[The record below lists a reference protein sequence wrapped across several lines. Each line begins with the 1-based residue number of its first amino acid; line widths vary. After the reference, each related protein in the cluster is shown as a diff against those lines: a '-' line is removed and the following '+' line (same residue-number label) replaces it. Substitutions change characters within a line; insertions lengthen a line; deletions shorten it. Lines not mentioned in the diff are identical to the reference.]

1 MTRYFLLFFL
11 IAFCSIKT
19 HAYSKIILIGI
30 NGTGAPS
37 TTVNFENRLR
47 SHLSSIPQLRLEDNI
62 QSQRYR
68 RLIDFSASSYL
79 STEKLNSLNRFIP
92 DSALL
97 VWVNIKKYSVNPERK
112 YLVWSKL
119 KGKMI
124 IDLNIYYPQHQEFI
138 HSGDIEVFS
147 EISAEF
153 VMFQPVSKAVHITAI
168 ERSEILND
176 LEQKAVHEC
185 GKLIMSAALKE
196 SPGDDELIRNTKG
209 YNDTQDY
216 DNTNTNTAT
225 DELIIEGTEL
235 PFDDKKGI
243 NATEEELIE

>member
-1 MTRYFLLFFL
+1 MTRYFLLFFM

-37 TTVNFENRLR
+37 TTVNFENQLR
-47 SHLSSIPQLRLEDNI
+47 SHLSSIPQLRLEDNML
-62 QSQRYR
+62 SQRYR
-68 RLIDFSASSYL
+68 KLIDFSASSHP

-92 DSALL
+92 DSALF
-97 VWVNIKKYSVNPERK
+97 VWVNIKKYSVHPERK

-138 HSGDIEVFS
+138 HSGDIEVVS
-147 EISAEF
+147 ERSAGF
-153 VMFQPVSKAVHITAI
+153 VMFHPVSKAVHITAI

-185 GKLIMSAALKE
+185 GKLIISAARKVNPE
-196 SPGDDELIRNTKG
+196 DDELIRNATVFS
-209 YNDTQDY
+209 DTQDY
-216 DNTNTNTAT
+216 DNTDTNT
-225 DELIIEGTEL
+225 DELIIEGTNL
-235 PFDDKKGI
+235 PFDDKKGV
-243 NATEEELIE
+243 NATKEELIE